1 MMNSTYQEKIEI
13 PSVDLLDQHRA
24 LVTELKSLARSL
36 RLEMGWH
43 YLLDWAW
50 IISQLGPVKGKRILD
65 AGAGTGLL
73 QWYLARQGAEVVS
86 VDRLSRAA
94 LPVRFRA
101 RFQVQGVR
109 KEDLL
114 PLGRY
119 LQQDWSRKEKL
130 PVKLSRQGRELLSL
144 TQIGS
149 RSGKVYIYNQDLR
162 NLTDIDDNAVD
173 AVVAVSALEHNE
185 PDGLVAAVKELLRVL
200 KPGAPILATLVAS
213 PAQDWRHAPSSA
225 WCYSAASLRR
235 IFELND
241 ATSDNYADYDQLFDQ
256 LVNSAELRDGLAKF
270 YFRSG
275 ENGMPWGKWDPRY
288 QPVGVCKVKPA

>member
-1 MMNSTYQEKIEI
+1 MNSTYQEKIEI
-13 PSVDLLDQHRA
+13 TSVDLLDQHRS

-36 RLEMGWH
+36 RLEIGWH

-114 PLGRY
+114 PLGKY

-144 TQIGS
+144 AQIGS

-162 NLTDIDDNAVD
+162 NLTDIDNNAVD

-185 PDGLVAAVKELLRVL
+185 PDGLVVAVKELMRVL
-200 KPGAPILATLVAS
+200 KPGAPLLATLVAS

-235 IFELND
+235 IFELRD
-241 ATSDNYADYDQLFDQ
+241 ATPDNYANYPELFDK
-256 LVNSAELRDGLAKF
+256 LVNNAELRNGLAKF
-270 YFRSG
+270 YFQSG

-288 QPVGVCKVKPA
+288 QPVGVCKVKSV

>member
-1 MMNSTYQEKIEI
+1 MNSTYQEKIEI
-13 PSVDLLDQHRA
+13 PSVDLLDQHRS

-36 RLEMGWH
+36 RLEIGWH

-114 PLGRY
+114 PLGKY

-144 TQIGS
+144 AQIGS

-162 NLTDIDDNAVD
+162 NLTDIDNNAVD

-185 PDGLVAAVKELLRVL
+185 PDGLVVAVKELIRVL
-200 KPGAPILATLVAS
+200 KPGAPLLATLVAS
-213 PAQDWRHAPSSA
+213 PDQDWRHAPSSA

-235 IFELND
+235 IFELRD
-241 ATSDNYADYDQLFDQ
+241 ATPDNYANYPELFDK
-256 LVNSAELRDGLAKF
+256 LVNNAELRNGLAKF
-270 YFRSG
+270 YFQSG

-288 QPVGVCKVKPA
+288 QPVGVCKVKSV

>member
-1 MMNSTYQEKIEI
+1 MNSTYQEKIEI
-13 PSVDLLDQHRA
+13 PSVDLLHQHRS

-43 YLLDWAW
+43 YLLDWIW

-73 QWYLARQGAEVVS
+73 QWYLARQGAEVIS
-86 VDRLSRAA
+86 IDRLSRAA

-114 PLGRY
+114 PLGKY

-130 PVKLSRQGRELLSL
+130 PVKLTRQGRELLSL
-144 TQIGS
+144 AQIGS
-149 RSGKVYIYNQDLR
+149 RSGKVFIYNQDLR
-162 NLTDIDDNAVD
+162 NLTDIDNNAVD

-185 PDGLVAAVKELLRVL
+185 PDGLVAAVKELMRVL

-235 IFELND
+235 IFELSD
-241 ATSDNYADYDQLFDQ
+241 ATPDNYANYAELFDK
-256 LVNSAELRDGLAKF
+256 LVNNAELRDGLAKF
-270 YFRSG
+270 YFQSG

-288 QPVGVCKVKPA
+288 QPVGVCKVKSV

>member
-1 MMNSTYQEKIEI
+1 MMNSSYQEKIEI

-36 RLEMGWH
+36 RLEIGWH

-119 LQQDWSRKEKL
+119 LQQDWSQNEKL
-130 PVKLSRQGRELLSL
+130 PVKLRRQGRELLSL
-144 TQIGS
+144 AQIGS

-162 NLTDIDDNAVD
+162 NLTDIDSNAVD

-185 PDGLVAAVKELLRVL
+185 PDGLAAAVKELMRVL
-200 KPGAPILATLVAS
+200 KPGAPLLATLVAS

-235 IFELND
+235 IFELSD
-241 ATSDNYADYDQLFDQ
+241 AAPDNYANYAELFDK
-256 LVNSAELRDGLAKF
+256 LVNNAELRDGLAKF

-288 QPVGVCKVKPA
+288 QPVGVCKVKSV

>member
-1 MMNSTYQEKIEI
+1 MNSTYQEKIEI
-13 PSVDLLDQHRA
+13 PSVGLLDQHRS

-36 RLEMGWH
+36 RLEIGWH

-114 PLGRY
+114 PLGKY

-144 TQIGS
+144 AQIGS

-162 NLTDIDDNAVD
+162 NLTDIDNNAVD

-185 PDGLVAAVKELLRVL
+185 PDGLVVAVKELMRVL
-200 KPGAPILATLVAS
+200 KPGAPLLATLVAS

-235 IFELND
+235 IFELRD
-241 ATSDNYADYDQLFDQ
+241 ATPDNYANYPELFDK
-256 LVNSAELRDGLAKF
+256 LVDNAELRNGLAKF
-270 YFRSG
+270 YFQSG

-288 QPVGVCKVKPA
+288 QPVGVCKVKSV

>member
-1 MMNSTYQEKIEI
+1 MNSTYQEKIEI
-13 PSVDLLDQHRA
+13 PSVGLLDQHRS

-36 RLEMGWH
+36 RLEIGWH

-50 IISQLGPVKGKRILD
+50 IISQLGLVKGKRILD

-114 PLGRY
+114 PLGKY

-144 TQIGS
+144 AQIGS

-162 NLTDIDDNAVD
+162 NLTDIDNNAVD

-185 PDGLVAAVKELLRVL
+185 PDGLVVAVKELMRVL
-200 KPGAPILATLVAS
+200 KPGAPLLATLVAS

-235 IFELND
+235 IFELRD
-241 ATSDNYADYDQLFDQ
+241 VTPDNYANYPELFDK
-256 LVNSAELRDGLAKF
+256 LVNNAELRNGLAKF
-270 YFRSG
+270 YFQSG

-288 QPVGVCKVKPA
+288 QPVGVCKVKSV

>member
-1 MMNSTYQEKIEI
+1 MNSTHQEKIEI
-13 PSVDLLDQHRA
+13 PSVDSLDQHRS

-36 RLEMGWH
+36 HLELGWH
-43 YLLDWAW
+43 YLLDWTW

-73 QWYLARQGAEVVS
+73 QWYLARQGAEVIS

-101 RFQVQGVR
+101 RFQVEGVR

-114 PLGRY
+114 PLGKH

-130 PVKLSRQGRELLSL
+130 PVKLSRQGRELLSIA
-144 TQIGS
+144 QIGN

-162 NLTDIDDNAVD
+162 NLTDIDNNAVD

-185 PDGLVAAVKELLRVL
+185 PDGLAVAVKELMRVL
-200 KPGAPILATLVAS
+200 KPGAPLLATLVAS

-235 IFELND
+235 IFELSD
-241 ATSDNYADYDQLFDQ
+241 ATPDNYAKYAELLDK
-256 LVNSAELRDGLAKF
+256 LVNNAELRNGLAKF
-270 YFRSG
+270 YFQSG

-288 QPVGVCKVKPA
+288 QPVGVCKVKSA